1 MKTLDADI
9 TAHNTAYV
17 DRVLERDKVYFDNIL
32 KQIDPNIQLDEEQR
46 RAVITDDDYCLLVAG
61 AGKDYDDGC
70 KSEVSGREKA
80 YRPKRDYC
88 NLLYE

>member
-46 RAVITDDDYCLLVAG
+46 RAVITDDDYCLWWLAPV
-61 AGKDYDDGC
+61 
-70 KSEVSGREKA
+70 RERLRRWLQK
-80 YRPKRDYC
+80 
-88 NLLYE
+88 